1 MMFTLFL
8 FNHKR
13 KFEEEFHQV
22 ASYDLLPL
30 FYDITTRVCCKIL
43 DYCVVRQ
50 NEECATKL
58 FSSATS

>member
-22 ASYDLLPL
+22 APYELAAIVL
-30 FYDITTRVCCKIL
+30 
-43 DYCVVRQ
+43 
-50 NEECATKL
+50 
-58 FSSATS
+58 